1 MPIKSYECP
10 GCEYQWDELVN
21 PNEDAHICP
30 DCGNQEDITSI
41 IRNAPVI
48 RTTESVWN
56 KKKGKWENEKTF
68 SDRHATQ
75 MDIGYKPIE
84 SSRVKGD
91 MGLPTPVYQEWENQ
105 VQVLSKTDYDP
116 KEEKRKT
123 QENIDK
129 ENRKGSTVIMGSGI
143 KSKPKKS
150 K

>member
-1 MPIKSYECP
+1 
-10 GCEYQWDELVN
+10 
-21 PNEDAHICP
+21 
-30 DCGNQEDITSI
+30 
-41 IRNAPVI
+41 
-48 RTTESVWN
+48 
-56 KKKGKWENEKTF
+56 
-68 SDRHATQ
+68 

-129 ENRKGSTVIMGSGI
+129 ENRKGPTIIMGSGI
-143 KSKPKKS
+143 KSKPKIVLCCFLNS
-150 K
+150 YNL